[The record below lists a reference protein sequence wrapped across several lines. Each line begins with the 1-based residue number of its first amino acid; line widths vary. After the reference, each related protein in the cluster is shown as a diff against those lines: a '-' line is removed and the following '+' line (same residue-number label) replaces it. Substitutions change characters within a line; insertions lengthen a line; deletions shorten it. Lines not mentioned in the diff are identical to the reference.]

1 MNLSEHVHVTRAL
14 HVEMSVADRPEF
26 TRVIGVPRD
35 APSYWVIEAYRL
47 SLGLEP
53 EWSEFEWAESD
64 DGADSSPLIDLT
76 PWRSEAQQVAIP
88 GVADVVDVVISGP
101 FPAKMGDPRV
111 TVVDIGRAVPSERR
125 AEREGSAGWQVR
137 RPPFRA
143 EHVEFEL
150 AQRFGL
156 VQPHFD
162 SSVGV
167 QIGQGLQSSSPIAML
182 SETLTPVRRLALLAH
197 LEEAGLV
204 AAPPPEAAAIES
216 ATASLRMLVAR
227 IGSDGV
233 EQDQADGWLPR
244 AVVSEVVEAL
254 DWPDAAVDGLPDPV
268 DALMVLARR
277 AKAVRRLRGRVVVT
291 HRGQSLAV
299 GEARAFQRIVEVVR
313 EAGRAGPYLS
323 GQSRKATL
331 ALLAVADRSA
341 ATVDEVADAVA
352 AGEAVLAPGR
362 DDVRRFSEWTLRSH
376 WEGEWGRG
384 VSDTHAVQHV
394 VEVLCA
400 LSSPGAFGVVT
411 SAMRAV
417 ASAALR

>member
-101 FPAKMGDPRV
+101 FTAKMGDPRV
-111 TVVDIGRAVPSERR
+111 TVVDIGRAVPSERQ
-125 AEREGSAGWQVR
+125 AEREGSVGWQVR

-167 QIGQGLQSSSPIAML
+167 QLGQGVQPSSPIATL

-197 LEEAGLV
+197 LEETGLV

-227 IGSDGV
+227 IGSDGL

-254 DWPDAAVDGLPDPV
+254 DWPDAAADGLPDPV

-277 AKAVRRLRGRVVVT
+277 TKAVRRLRGRVVVT
-291 HRGQSLAV
+291 HRGRSLAV

-313 EAGRAGPYLS
+313 EAGRTGPYLS

-331 ALLAVADRSA
+331 ALLAVADGSA

-352 AGEAVLAPGR
+352 AGETVLASGR
-362 DDVRRFSEWTLRSH
+362 DDARRFSEWTLRSH

-384 VSDTHAVQHV
+384 VSDPHAVQHV

>member
-14 HVEMSVADRPEF
+14 HVEMSVADRPEC

-76 PWRSEAQQVAIP
+76 PWRSGAQQVAIP

-101 FPAKMGDPRV
+101 FTAMMGDPRV
-111 TVVDIGRAVPSERR
+111 TVVDAGPQAPSEQR
-125 AEREGSAGWQVR
+125 AAREGSAGWQVR
-137 RPPFRA
+137 RPPFHA
-143 EHVEFEL
+143 GHVEFEL

-167 QIGQGLQSSSPIAML
+167 QLGQGLKSSSPIATL

-204 AAPPPEAAAIES
+204 AAPPPEASAIES

-227 IGSDGV
+227 IGSDGL
-233 EQDQADGWLPR
+233 EQDQVDGWLPR
-244 AVVSEVVEAL
+244 AAVSEVVDAL
-254 DWPDAAVDGLPDPV
+254 GWQDAAADGMPDPV
-268 DALMVLARR
+268 DALMALARR
-277 AKAVRRLRGRVVVT
+277 SKAVRRLRGRVVVT
-291 HRGQSLAV
+291 HRGQSLAA
-299 GEARAFQRIVEVVR
+299 GEARAFPQIVEVLR
-313 EAGRAGPYLS
+313 DAGRAGPYLS

-331 ALLAVADRSA
+331 ALLAVADGSVV
-341 ATVDEVADAVA
+341 TVDEVAGAVA
-352 AGEAVLAPGR
+352 AGESVLASGR

-376 WEGEWGRG
+376 REGERGRG
-384 VSDTHAVQHV
+384 AGETHAVQRV
-394 VEVLCA
+394 VEGLCA
-400 LSSPGAFGVVT
+400 LSSPGAFGAVT
-411 SAMRAV
+411 TAMRAV

>member
-53 EWSEFEWAESD
+53 ESSEFEWAESD

-101 FPAKMGDPRV
+101 FTAMMGDPRV

-125 AEREGSAGWQVR
+125 AEREGSVGWQVR

-167 QIGQGLQSSSPIAML
+167 QLGQGLQPSSPIATL

-197 LEEAGLV
+197 LEETGLV

-254 DWPDAAVDGLPDPV
+254 DWPDAAVEGLPDPV

-277 AKAVRRLRGRVVVT
+277 TKAVRRLRGRVVVT

-313 EAGRAGPYLS
+313 EAGRTGPYLS

-331 ALLAVADRSA
+331 ALLAVADGSA

-352 AGEAVLAPGR
+352 AGETVLAPGR

-376 WEGEWGRG
+376 WEGERGRG
-384 VSDTHAVQHV
+384 VSDTHAVQRV